1 MGVEDT
7 KLWVLLD
14 LEEDL
19 EERLFGEKEESKSRR
34 VGIGESGGD
43 GNGGDGDGNVAGVC
57 EPEFLEEDH
66 GSGIGGDA

>member
-43 GNGGDGDGNVAGVC
+43 GNG
-57 EPEFLEEDH
+57 
-66 GSGIGGDA
+66 